1 VTKEVIPM
9 LIIPLQKAASIAD
22 VVTQVYGL
30 KPTDP
35 LAAAAAQALT
45 KVNPQLAGDISKL
58 PLNTPVVAPTVPGAT
73 ATSTNAVDLNRATFG
88 GLSAKLQQ
96 SIQEASTAAPAG
108 TGGTLVS
115 SQSNVALKNI
125 QTGITAVLKAS
136 TN

>member
-1 VTKEVIPM
+1 M
-9 LIIPLQKAASIAD
+9 LIVPLQKATSIAD

-45 KVNPQLAGDISKL
+45 KVNPQLTGDISKL
-58 PLNTPVVAPTVPGAT
+58 PPDTPIVVATVPGAT
-73 ATSTNAVDLNRATFG
+73 ATSANAVDLNRATFG

-96 SIQEASTAAPAG
+96 SIQQASAAATAG

-115 SQSNVALKNI
+115 SQSNVALKDI